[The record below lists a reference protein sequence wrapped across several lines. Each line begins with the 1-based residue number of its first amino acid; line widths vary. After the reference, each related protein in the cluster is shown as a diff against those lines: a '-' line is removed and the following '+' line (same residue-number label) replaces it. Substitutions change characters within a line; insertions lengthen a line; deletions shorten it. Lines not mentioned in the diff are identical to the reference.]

1 MLQGA
6 VGAHCQAWAGPCWL
20 APCAPT
26 GDSMCPENWGGSGG
40 VSVPCTSVCPC
51 KIHVIKKLS
60 APQRTWQLL
69 QSSCG
74 ETAAG
79 PTPGLMRRR
88 AD

>member
-1 MLQGA
+1 M
-6 VGAHCQAWAGPCWL
+6 
-20 APCAPT
+20 
-26 GDSMCPENWGGSGG
+26 
-40 VSVPCTSVCPC
+40 PCTSVCPC

-79 PTPGLMRRR
+79 PTPGLMRRESGLTR
-88 AD
+88 GPGAQALSSALPALGERLRLPACPILGYV